1 MIDTPSIHP
10 HRSGAMHTSAAQPR
24 SLKYLLYSHD
34 SHGLGHLRRNLA
46 IAGALL
52 EQFPDSSVVI
62 VTGSPC
68 ATQFPLPPNCDVVK
82 IPAIGKNELGEYVTR
97 SLNISLED
105 TLAAR
110 RELISGIYKAYNPD
124 VILVDHQPTG
134 LLGEMLGVL
143 KLAREQGK
151 FIAFGTR
158 DIVDA
163 PEVLDKAWSSPE
175 CRFVFE
181 HCYDQVFI
189 YGDRTVFD
197 PLREYAALKRI
208 ANKVTVTGFVV
219 EAVAHPPPKG
229 ITDGRPHVLVTF
241 GGGDDGVHRIHTY
254 LDALRLGP
262 VEWTTHIVAG
272 PLMPLRQVREYKH
285 AIKHSELRDV
295 VKISRFHGD
304 IPGLMHHADAVVSM
318 AGYNSCLEILN
329 SGTPAILIPREN
341 MRREQSIRA
350 GRLAELG
357 LAKYVPVGDA
367 EQLRRAVET
376 TLNSSQPA
384 NVDLD
389 FNGLARLCDV
399 LGQLT
404 APRFSDR
411 PAENFA
417 GTLALHA

>member
-1 MIDTPSIHP
+1 MIDTPNIHP
-10 HRSGAMHTSAAQPR
+10 HRGGATHISAAQPR
-24 SLKYLLYSHD
+24 SLRYLLYSHD
-34 SHGLGHLRRNLA
+34 SYGLGHLRRNLA
-46 IAGALL
+46 IATALL
-52 EQFPDSSVVI
+52 EQSPDSSVVI

-97 SLNISLED
+97 SLSIPLED

-134 LLGEMLGVL
+134 LLGEMLSVL
-143 KLAREQGK
+143 ELAREQGK
-151 FIAFGTR
+151 LIAFGTR

-181 HCYDQVFI
+181 QCYDQVFI

-208 ANKVTVTGFVV
+208 ASKVAVTGFVI
-219 EAVAHPPPKG
+219 EAAALPPRKIAG
-229 ITDGRPHVLVTF
+229 NGRPHVLVTV
-241 GGGDDGVHRIHTY
+241 GGGDDGVQRIHTY

-262 VEWTTHIVAG
+262 VGWTTHIVTG

-285 AIKHSELRDV
+285 AIKHDELRDV

-304 IPGLMHHADAVVSM
+304 IPGLMHQANTVVSM
-318 AGYNSCLEILN
+318 AGYNSCLEILR
-329 SGTPAILIPREN
+329 SGTPAVLMPREH
-341 MRREQSIRA
+341 MRQEQSIRA
-350 GRLAELG
+350 RRLAELG
-357 LAKYVPVGDA
+357 LATYVPVGDA
-367 EQLRRAVET
+367 KRLRKAVESALHGERT
-376 TLNSSQPA
+376 A
-384 NVDLD
+384 KADLD
-389 FNGLARLCDV
+389 FDGLSRLCDL

-404 APRFSDR
+404 ARRFSAL
-411 PAENFA
+411 PAKNYA
-417 GTLALHA
+417 GSRALRA